1 MPAVRRS
8 DLVAEVIHDPDSDE
22 PRRRFAE
29 WGVPRSDPQ
38 AELTQLQL
46 AGRDERR
53 RNDLYAAATYGL
65 KAAALLE
72 QHRQVWDSDVRA
84 ITTLPSVFYRGFVEH
99 AFVDAPTFLSRAP
112 ELYAIAPIRAIT
124 FIDAGDHVDA
134 IAASPH
140 LARLVSVV
148 FGRKSRPIGDA
159 GLRTFLAS
167 PYLGKLRL
175 LSAPFN
181 DIGGNGMEA
190 LCAAHLPSLIYAN
203 LGNNR
208 VDSPQEECA
217 FDNISG
223 LVNNN
228 SISLPKLGRELE
240 AKYGPQ
246 PWLHAP
252 SLLSPYP
259 PNEGDV

>member
-1 MPAVRRS
+1 MRRS
-8 DLVAEVIHDPDSDE
+8 ELVNAIIADPDSDA

-29 WGVPRSDPQ
+29 WGVAQGDLQ

-46 AGRDERR
+46 AERDERR
-53 RNDLYAAATYGL
+53 RNDLYAAAAYRN

-72 QHRQVWDSDVRA
+72 QNRQAWDRDVRA
-84 ITTLPSVFYRGFVEH
+84 ITRLPSVFYRGFVEH

-112 ELYAIAPIRAIT
+112 ELYAVAPIRALT
-124 FIDAGDHVDA
+124 FIDAADHVDA

-140 LARLVSVV
+140 LARLVAVV
-148 FGRKSRPIGDA
+148 FGRKSRPIGDD

-167 PYLGKLRL
+167 PHLGKLRL

-181 DIGGNGMEA
+181 DIGREGMEA
-190 LCAAHLPSLIYAN
+190 LCAAHLPSLVYAG

-217 FDNISG
+217 FDSISG
-223 LVNNN
+223 LVNQN
-228 SISLPKLGRELE
+228 SISLPEFGQELE